1 MTRTNIIITVAIAA
15 VTLSL
20 WALFNRPEL
29 EPAWPERI
37 DGFSF
42 SPMRMGQSPITG
54 KLPSDAQ
61 IDADLRLVS
70 KRANAVRTYTV
81 QGTLGDVPALARK
94 YNLKVTLGVDI
105 GTDRAR
111 NEAELQRAVKIA
123 VGSSNVNRIIVGNE
137 VLLRGDIPLAELTAY
152 IDRVRKAI
160 KIPVSTA
167 EPLHIWL
174 KHPELARH
182 VDFITVHIL
191 PYWENQPLNQAVQFV
206 VNQMDQLQRA
216 FPRKRILIGEVG
228 WPSNGRTRG
237 EAVASEANEATF
249 LRRFLQRAQ
258 KERYNYFIMEAFDQP
273 WKQTIERGVGA
284 YWGVYDAERHPKF
297 AFTAPILVIP
307 EWHVLAMV
315 STLMAGL
322 VATLLLFASKTLRK
336 RGRSFLVILTYSLA
350 TAVVWVIYDYTNR
363 YLTVGSFL
371 VGILLIIGMVGVVA
385 VLLIEAHEWAEAL
398 WVTEHRRSVQP
409 VPVDDDVLPL
419 ISVHVPCYNEPP
431 DMVIETLDALAR
443 LDYPR
448 FEVLIIDNNTKDPAV
463 WQPVEAHCKA
473 LGARFRFFHV
483 APLAGFKAGALNFT
497 LRETDPEAEIVAVID
512 SDYVVNPRWLRDL
525 APQFTNPRMAIVQ
538 APQDYRDGAENAF
551 KAMCYSEYRGFF
563 YIGMVTR
570 NERNAIIQH
579 GTMTMVRRSA
589 LEEVG
594 GWGEWTITED
604 ADLGLRIFEQGYE
617 ATYIPRSYGRGLMPD
632 TFIDFK
638 KQRFRWAYGAVQIMR
653 RHLGELS
660 GLKPSRLTWGQRYHF
675 VAGWLP
681 WLADGFNLIFNA
693 AALLWSA
700 AMIIAPTRIDPPLV
714 AFALLPLALFVFKLA
729 KLIYLYRS
737 RVDAGAAQTL
747 AAALA
752 GLALSHTI
760 ALAMM
765 QGFVT
770 SSKPFFRT
778 PKMAH
783 AQRLRSALLGA
794 RDEGLLMLG
803 MWLAAAGVL
812 LVQGTGTFDLLL
824 WVIVLLM
831 QSLPYAASVA
841 LSVISGSP
849 HLPASWIGEP
859 EAQNAP

>member
-1 MTRTNIIITVAIAA
+1 MTRTNIIITAAIAA

-20 WALFNRPEL
+20 WALFNRPET

-37 DGFSF
+37 QGFSF
-42 SPMRMGQSPITG
+42 SPMRLGQSPING

-61 IDADLRLVS
+61 IDADLKLVS
-70 KRANAVRTYTV
+70 TTANAVRTYSV
-81 QGTLGDVPALARK
+81 RGTLGDVPALARK
-94 YNLKVTLGVDI
+94 YHLKVTLGIDL
-105 GTDRAR
+105 GRDKAR
-111 NEAELQRAVKIA
+111 NEAELERGVKIA
-123 VGSSNVNRIIVGNE
+123 LGSSNVNRVIVGNE
-137 VLLRGDIPLAELTAY
+137 VLLRDDMPLPELTSY
-152 IDRVRKAI
+152 IDRVRKVV
-160 KIPVSTA
+160 KVPVSTA
-167 EPLHIWL
+167 EPPHIWL
-174 KHPELARH
+174 AHPELARH

-191 PYWENQPLNQAVQFV
+191 PYWEKQPVDQAVQFV
-206 VNQMDQLQRA
+206 VNKMKELQRA
-216 FPRKRILIGEVG
+216 FPRKHILIGEVG
-228 WPSNGRTRG
+228 WPSNGRTIG

-258 KERYNYFIMEAFDQP
+258 KERYDYFIMEAFDQP
-273 WKQTIERGVGA
+273 WKQRIERGVGA
-284 YWGVYDAERHPKF
+284 YWGVYDADRQPKF

-307 EWHVLAMV
+307 EWHVLAIV
-315 STLMAGL
+315 STLMAAL
-322 VATLLLFASKTLRK
+322 VATLFLFTSKTLRK
-336 RGRSFLVILTYSLA
+336 RGRSFLVILTYALA
-350 TAVVWVIYDYTNR
+350 TAVVWVVYDYTNR

-371 VGILLIIGMVGVVA
+371 VGVLLLIGMVGVVT

-398 WVTEHRRSVQP
+398 WVTEHRRSFRPTP
-409 VPVDDDVLPL
+409 VADEELPL
-419 ISVHVPCYNEPP
+419 VSVHLPCYNEPP

-443 LDYPR
+443 LNYPR
-448 FEVLIIDNNTKDPAV
+448 FEVIVIDNNTKDPEV
-463 WQPVEAHCKA
+463 WQPVERHCRA

-483 APLAGFKAGALNFT
+483 DSLQGFKAGALNFT
-497 LRETDPEAEIVAVID
+497 LRETDPDAEIVAVID
-512 SDYVVNPRWLRDL
+512 SDYVVDPHWLRDL
-525 APQFTNPRMAIVQ
+525 APQFSNPRMAIVQ

-604 ADLGLRIFEQGYE
+604 AELGLRIFERGYE

-653 RHLGELS
+653 HHLGELL
-660 GLKPSRLTWGQRYHF
+660 GLKASRLSWGQRYHF
-675 VAGWLP
+675 LAGWLP
-681 WLADGFNLIFNA
+681 WLADGFNLAFNS

-700 AMIIAPTRIDPPLV
+700 AMIVAPTRVDPPLI

-737 RVDAGAAQTL
+737 RVDAGPSQTL

-760 ALAMM
+760 SLAML
-765 QGFVT
+765 QGLLT
-770 SSKPFFRT
+770 REKPFFRT

-783 AQRLRSALLGA
+783 AHRLRSALRGA
-794 RDEGLLMLG
+794 RGEGLFMLG
-803 MWLAAAGVL
+803 LWIAAVGVL
-812 LVQGTGTFDLLL
+812 LVQGTGTFDVLL

-831 QSLPYAASVA
+831 QSLPYAAAVA
-841 LSVISGSP
+841 VSLISGFP
-849 HLPASWIGEP
+849 QLPARWVGEP